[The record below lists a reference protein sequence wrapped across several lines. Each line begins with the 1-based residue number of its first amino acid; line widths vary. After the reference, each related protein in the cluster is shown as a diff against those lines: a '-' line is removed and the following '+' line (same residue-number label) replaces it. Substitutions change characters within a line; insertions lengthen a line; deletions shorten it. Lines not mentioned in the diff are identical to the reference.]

1 MTRTLSL
8 GYSPCPNDT
17 FLFGALAEGRIDP
30 SPLAFKIFM
39 ADVEVLNRKAG
50 ARELDVTKV
59 SVSAAV
65 HLLEDYWMLRAGGAM
80 GRGCG
85 PLVVSRTALSAG
97 QLRHRSLAI
106 PGKLTTANLLL
117 RLEGSHQGPVLEMPF
132 DQIMP
137 RTVAGEVDA
146 GLIIHEGR
154 FTYPSMGLNL
164 VLDLG
169 SWWESRWGVPLPLG
183 AILIRRD
190 LGREIARMVEERI
203 RRSLN
208 HARNHPEEVWPY
220 IRDHAQE
227 MEPSVIERHIEMFVN
242 EFSLDVGEEGERAI
256 RTLLR
261 EASLLE
267 NTPLPEK
274 PLFWDQED

>member
-154 FTYPSMGLNL
+154 FTYPSMGLRSGPGSGFL
-164 VLDLG
+164 VG
-169 SWWESRWGVPLPLG
+169 IPLG
-183 AILIRRD
+183 CSSAPGGDPDPQRPGPGD
-190 LGREIARMVEERI
+190 CPDGRGKD
-203 RRSLN
+203 S
-208 HARNHPEEVWPY
+208 PEP
-220 IRDHAQE
+220 
-227 MEPSVIERHIEMFVN
+227 EP
-242 EFSLDVGEEGERAI
+242 RA
-256 RTLLR
+256 
-261 EASLLE
+261 ES
-267 NTPLPEK
+267 P
-274 PLFWDQED
+274 